1 MVGNADRTGAYLQS
15 SLRDRFEASPLVGEV
30 RGLGLIAGIELV
42 ADRASRRP
50 FDATL
55 KVGQQVAARCLEDG
69 LIVRALPV
77 GHVVALSPPLCITRD
92 QVDRVVEG
100 LDLAVRATGD
110 ELVRQGTWK
119 AA

>member
-1 MVGNADRTGAYLQS
+1 
-15 SLRDRFEASPLVGEV
+15 
-30 RGLGLIAGIELV
+30 V

-50 FDATL
+50 FDPAL

-77 GHVVALSPPLCITRD
+77 GHVIALSPPLCITRS

-100 LDLAVRATGD
+100 LDRAIRAVGD
-110 ELVRQGTWK
+110 ELARQGAWK